1 MGSSSTLD
9 LLEGNKTH
17 PTVRTL
23 KNRTHLAPI
32 AVDNLNELPDVA
44 SKIGMELRN
53 QYAPG
58 YRPSNKTHDARWRK
72 IKIKLR
78 APKGLSPF
86 NVGHP
91 PDGSRTVCVSSRN
104 KELSLFTDVDS
115 RDCSQTWRD

>member
-1 MGSSSTLD
+1 MGSSSTLN
-9 LLEGNKTH
+9 LLEGNKRH

-23 KNRTHLAPI
+23 KNKTLLAPI

-53 QYAPG
+53 QYVLG

-78 APKGLSPF
+78 APKGLSPL
-86 NVGHP
+86 NVYSKTGYYAPSH
-91 PDGSRTVCVSSRN
+91 
-104 KELSLFTDVDS
+104 
-115 RDCSQTWRD
+115 